1 LLGWNFKARLYFDKY
16 STDFLFKNREF
27 LNTEFLRSFMIA
39 ATKMLYLELVDL
51 YQDLDSTTKRL
62 EKTSILADFLMKV
75 GDIEPEILPIVTL
88 FSLGRVFPTWS
99 EEELGI
105 GFKLLMKALSMVIGV
120 TPKDVEDQMRET
132 GDIGLA
138 AEKLYLNK
146 SQSTLFTRSPLT
158 IEKVHNNLVAMANIS
173 GKRAQQKK
181 IDILMELLSASS
193 SLEAKYIA
201 RTVLEELRVGVGEGT
216 IKDAIS
222 AAFGVPK
229 EVTERAHMLTNDVGL
244 VAQVA
249 RNEGEDGLSNLS
261 LKPGKP
267 VKPMLAQLSPGIE
280 ISIGEMGWALCE
292 TKYDG
297 IRVQIHRH
305 GEEIDIFTRRLE
317 NIGHALPEISR
328 YIQQSL
334 PQENFIVEGEIIVT
348 REGKPISFQYIL
360 QRVRRKYDIEKMIDK
375 IPLTIYLFDVLY
387 YHEPLIDAPFEQR
400 RRILESMVN
409 VNKNKL
415 ELSKQVKVTPQE
427 IQKAEDLFELSIK
440 RGHEGIMIKD
450 PHAPYMPGIRGK
462 KMLKLKA
469 EPETLDLVVVGGTY
483 GTGKRAH
490 LIGSFLLALQDEDN
504 QLKTLAYAATGL
516 DDKTLLE
523 LSELVEPL
531 IINKEGRKVKIEPSI
546 ILEIAFSEIVKSPEY
561 ESGYSLRFPVVKGIR
576 YDLGLDEIDTL
587 ERIESIYRSYQNK

>member
-1 LLGWNFKARLYFDKY
+1 MLGWNFKARLYFDKY

-181 IDILMELLSASS
+181 IDILMELLSAASPM
-193 SLEAKYIA
+193 EAKYIA

-222 AAFGVPK
+222 SAFGIPK

-249 RNEGEDGLSNLS
+249 KNEGEEGLRELT
-261 LKPGKP
+261 LEPGKP

-280 ISIGEMGWALCE
+280 ISITEMGWALCE

-317 NIGHALPEISR
+317 NIGHALPEISQ

-334 PQENFIVEGEIIVT
+334 PQKDFIVEGEIIVT
-348 REGKPISFQYIL
+348 KEGKPISFQYIL

-387 YHEPLIDAPFEQR
+387 YHRPLIDVPFEER
-400 RRILESMVN
+400 RRTLESMVQIK
-409 VNKNKL
+409 KNKL
-415 ELSKQVKVTPQE
+415 ELSKQVKVTPGE
-427 IQKAEDLFELSIK
+427 IQKATELFELSIK

-490 LIGSFLLALQDEDN
+490 LIGSFLLALKDEDN

-516 DDKTLLE
+516 DDKTLSE

-561 ESGYSLRFPVVKGIR
+561 ESGYSLRFPVVKRIR
-576 YDLGLDEIDTL
+576 YDLGVDEIDTL
-587 ERIESIYRSYQNK
+587 ERIESIYRSYQKK

>member
-1 LLGWNFKARLYFDKY
+1 MMA
-16 STDFLFKNREF
+16 T
-27 LNTEFLRSFMIA
+27 
-39 ATKMLYLELVDL
+39 TKMLYLKLVEL

-62 EKTSILADFLMKV
+62 EKTSILADFLSKV
-75 GDIEPEILPIVTL
+75 GNEEPEILPIVTL

-99 EEELGI
+99 EKELGI
-105 GFKLLMKALSMVIGV
+105 GSKLLMKALSMVIGV
-120 TPKDVEDQMRET
+120 RPKDVEDQMRET

-138 AEKLYLNK
+138 AEKLYRNK
-146 SQSTLFTRSPLT
+146 SQSTLFTRPHLT
-158 IEKVHNNLVAMANIS
+158 IEKVYRNLVSMAEIS

-181 IDILMELLSASS
+181 IDILMELLSAASP
-193 SLEAKYIA
+193 LEAKYIA

-222 AAFGVPK
+222 ESFGIPK
-229 EVTERAHMLTNDVGL
+229 EVTERAQMLTNDMGL

-249 RNEGEDGLSNLS
+249 RNEGEEGLRKLS

-280 ISIGEMGWALCE
+280 TSIAEMGWALCE

-317 NIGHALPEISR
+317 NIGHALPEIIR

-334 PQENFIVEGEIIVT
+334 PQEDFIVEGEIIVT
-348 REGKPISFQYIL
+348 RDGKPISFQYIL
-360 QRVRRKYDIEKMIDK
+360 QRVRRKYEIEKMIEK

-387 YHEPLIDAPFEQR
+387 YHGPLIDVPFEKR
-400 RRILESMVN
+400 RRKLESMVN
-409 VNKNKL
+409 INKSKL
-415 ELSKQVKVTPQE
+415 ELSTQVKVTTEE
-427 IQKAEDLFELSIK
+427 IQKANDLFELSIK

-516 DDKTLLE
+516 DDKTLSE
-523 LSELVEPL
+523 LSELVEP
-531 IINKEGRKVKIEPSI
+531 IIISKEGRQVKIEPSI

-561 ESGYSLRFPVVKGIR
+561 ESEYSLRFPVVKRIR
-576 YDLGLDEIDTL
+576 YDLGVDEIDTL
-587 ERIESIYRSYQNK
+587 ERVESIYRSSKKN

>member
-1 LLGWNFKARLYFDKY
+1 
-16 STDFLFKNREF
+16 
-27 LNTEFLRSFMIA
+27 MMA
-39 ATKMLYLELVDL
+39 ATKMLYLKLVEL

-62 EKTSILADFLMKV
+62 EKTSILADFLRKV
-75 GDIEPEILPIVTL
+75 GDEEPEILPIVTL

-105 GFKLLMKALSMVIGV
+105 GSKLLMKALSMVIGV
-120 TPKDVEDQMRET
+120 RPKDVEDQMQET

-138 AEKLYLNK
+138 AEKLYRNK

-158 IEKVHNNLVAMANIS
+158 IEKVYRNLVSMAEIS

-181 IDILMELLSASS
+181 IDILMELLSAASPQ
-193 SLEAKYIA
+193 EAKYIA

-222 AAFGVPK
+222 ESFVIPK
-229 EVTERAHMLTNDVGL
+229 EVTERAHMLTNDMGL

-249 RNEGEDGLSNLS
+249 KNEGEQGLRKLS

-280 ISIGEMGWALCE
+280 VSIAEMGWALCE

-317 NIGHALPEISR
+317 NIGHAIPEISR

-334 PQENFIVEGEIIVT
+334 PQEDFIVEGEIIVT
-348 REGKPISFQYIL
+348 RDGKPISFQYIL
-360 QRVRRKYDIEKMIDK
+360 QRVRRKYEIEKMIDK

-387 YHEPLIDAPFEQR
+387 YHGPLIDVPLEER
-400 RRILESMVN
+400 RRKLESIVQIT
-409 VNKNKL
+409 KGKL
-415 ELSKQVKVTPQE
+415 ELSTQVKVTPEE
-427 IQKAEDLFELSIK
+427 IQKANNLFELSIK

-469 EPETLDLVVVGGTY
+469 EPETLDLAVVGGTY

-490 LIGSFLLALQDEDN
+490 FIGSFLLALQDENN

-516 DDKTLLE
+516 DDKTLSE
-523 LSELVEPL
+523 LSDLVAPL
-531 IINKEGRKVKIEPSI
+531 IIVKEGRQVKIEPSI

-561 ESGYSLRFPVVKGIR
+561 ESGYSLRFPVVKRIR

-587 ERIESIYRSYQNK
+587 ERIESIYRSSQKN

>member
-1 LLGWNFKARLYFDKY
+1 
-16 STDFLFKNREF
+16 
-27 LNTEFLRSFMIA
+27 MMA
-39 ATKMLYLELVDL
+39 ATKMLYLKLVEL

-62 EKTSILADFLMKV
+62 EKTSILADFLRKV
-75 GDIEPEILPIVTL
+75 GDEEPEILPIVTL

-105 GFKLLMKALSMVIGV
+105 GSKLLMKALSMVIGV
-120 TPKDVEDQMRET
+120 RPKDVEDQMQET

-138 AEKLYLNK
+138 AEKLYRNK

-158 IEKVHNNLVAMANIS
+158 IEKVYRNLVSMAEIS

-181 IDILMELLSASS
+181 IDILMELLSAASPQ
-193 SLEAKYIA
+193 EAKYIA

-222 AAFGVPK
+222 ESFVIPK
-229 EVTERAHMLTNDVGL
+229 EVTERAHMLTNDMGL

-249 RNEGEDGLSNLS
+249 KNEGEQGLRKLS

-280 ISIGEMGWALCE
+280 VSIAEMGWALCE

-317 NIGHALPEISR
+317 NIGHAIPEISR

-334 PQENFIVEGEIIVT
+334 PQEDFIVEGEIIVT
-348 REGKPISFQYIL
+348 RDGKPISFQYIL
-360 QRVRRKYDIEKMIDK
+360 QRVRRKYEIEKMIDK

-387 YHEPLIDAPFEQR
+387 YHGPLIDVPLEER
-400 RRILESMVN
+400 RRKLESIVQIT
-409 VNKNKL
+409 KGKL
-415 ELSKQVKVTPQE
+415 ELSTQVKVTPEE
-427 IQKAEDLFELSIK
+427 IQKANNLFELSIK

-490 LIGSFLLALQDEDN
+490 FIGSFLLALQDENN

-516 DDKTLLE
+516 DDKTLSE
-523 LSELVEPL
+523 LSDLVAPL
-531 IINKEGRKVKIEPSI
+531 IIVKEGRQVKIEPSI

-561 ESGYSLRFPVVKGIR
+561 ESGYSLRFPVVKRIR

-587 ERIESIYRSYQNK
+587 ERIESIYRSSQKN